1 MQPRKLRLNSTAARR
16 LDTSGC
22 ARKGEPENSQSNR
35 AGAMLSTAGG
45 QARLSRPVRVT
56 LLALSLLLPVALVS
70 CGGSNP
76 VTVGTPAPPNSAQA
90 QVANF
95 VTTLKDA
102 NSAAV
107 HTAVALRDQGKLD
120 AATVNKIEDMALLVI
135 ALQNKLADELGSGDS
150 WTTQKIKLS
159 SILGQFAL
167 ARVTSDPGLSSAFA
181 QVVALIQQI
190 TTQVN
195 L

>member
-1 MQPRKLRLNSTAARR
+1 MQFK
-16 LDTSGC
+16 
-22 ARKGEPENSQSNR
+22 
-35 AGAMLSTAGG
+35 AGG
-45 QARLSRPVRVT
+45 QARLSRPVRAILLSFT
-56 LLALSLLLPVALVS
+56 LLPCIALVS

-76 VTVGTPAPPNSAQA
+76 TTVGAPAPPNSAQA

-107 HTAVALRDQGKLD
+107 HTAVALRDQRKLD